1 MKDVFYPSSV
11 AVVGVS
17 SDPDNLGRNIML
29 NLIDFG
35 FDGVVYPVGPRGGTI
50 AARRIHT
57 SVLDIP
63 DEVDM
68 AVILVPARFV
78 PRVLEEC
85 GQKGVRRA
93 IIETAGFREY
103 SEQGRALEEKVLS
116 VAEKYG
122 IRFIGP
128 NCIGV
133 INMENGFC
141 VPFPRLTPFIRP
153 GEVSVVS
160 QSGGVGLSI
169 MNHMAAEGIGLNKFT
184 SAGNMLNI
192 DAEDLLEYYIEDEG
206 TKIIFVYLESIRDG
220 RRLMEVA
227 KRSPKPILVM
237 KSNIGQL
244 GQNIAASHTAS
255 LSSDDR
261 VVDAAFRQCGITRVH
276 DVTTLSQYMKTL
288 RLPPLRNTR
297 LAIISRSGGH
307 AIVAADACETVGFEL
322 AEFPESFIREI
333 ENHFRAS
340 VIKLTNPLDLGD
352 LFDLDVYYRIVED
365 TLAQD
370 NVDGVA
376 FLHTSITRTD
386 HEMTRDLVGRL
397 EALSRKVNKP
407 VAVYVSANLSE
418 IAELRKQLD
427 FPIFTQIVEMFRAL
441 KLDYE
446 YTLKVNQAK
455 NVESPPVF
463 DVARDNVRHLIDTA
477 REAGRDLLLDEA
489 IDAIETYGISA
500 INSLTASTAEE
511 AVAAARRAGYPVA
524 MKVVSE
530 DISHK
535 SDVGGVQL
543 NLRNDEAVRA
553 AFDDMYERIR
563 AAYPEANLEGV
574 LVQPMMTGGREL
586 ILGGRQDRQ
595 FGPVVLVGLGGIF
608 VEIFE
613 QASLRIAPV
622 TRSEALEMIEQLAG
636 SQILMGARGDRPYD
650 IEAIVDAILRL
661 SQLLVDFPEILE
673 LDINPLRVRHEGQGC
688 TALDA
693 RIILQAGT
701 TEDTAA

>member
-1 MKDVFYPSSV
+1 
-11 AVVGVS
+11 
-17 SDPDNLGRNIML
+17 
-29 NLIDFG
+29 
-35 FDGVVYPVGPRGGTI
+35 
-50 AARRIHT
+50 
-57 SVLDIP
+57 VLDIP

-78 PRVLEEC
+78 PQVLREC

-93 IIETAGFREY
+93 VIETAGFREY
-103 SEQGRALEEKVLS
+103 SEQGRALEEEVLA
-116 VAEKYG
+116 VAEEYG

-261 VVDAAFRQCGITRVH
+261 VVDAAFKQCGITRVH

-446 YTLKVNQAK
+446 YTLKVKQAK

-463 DVARDNVRHLIDTA
+463 DVAREHVRHLIETA

-489 IDAIETYGISA
+489 IDVIETYGITA

-511 AVAAARRAGYPVA
+511 VVAAARRAGYPVA

-563 AAYPEANLEGV
+563 AAYPDANLEGV

-701 TEDTAA
+701 TEETSA

>member
-1 MKDVFYPSSV
+1 
-11 AVVGVS
+11 
-17 SDPDNLGRNIML
+17 
-29 NLIDFG
+29 
-35 FDGVVYPVGPRGGTI
+35 
-50 AARRIHT
+50 
-57 SVLDIP
+57 
-63 DEVDM
+63 
-68 AVILVPARFV
+68 
-78 PRVLEEC
+78 
-85 GQKGVRRA
+85 
-93 IIETAGFREY
+93 
-103 SEQGRALEEKVLS
+103 
-116 VAEKYG
+116 
-122 IRFIGP
+122 
-128 NCIGV
+128 
-133 INMENGFC
+133 
-141 VPFPRLTPFIRP
+141 
-153 GEVSVVS
+153 
-160 QSGGVGLSI
+160 
-169 MNHMAAEGIGLNKFT
+169 
-184 SAGNMLNI
+184 
-192 DAEDLLEYYIEDEG
+192 
-206 TKIIFVYLESIRDG
+206 
-220 RRLMEVA
+220 
-227 KRSPKPILVM
+227 
-237 KSNIGQL
+237 
-244 GQNIAASHTAS
+244 
-255 LSSDDR
+255 
-261 VVDAAFRQCGITRVH
+261 
-276 DVTTLSQYMKTL
+276 MKTL

-446 YTLKVNQAK
+446 YTLKVKQAK

-463 DVARDNVRHLIDTA
+463 DVAREHVRHLIETA

-489 IDAIETYGISA
+489 IDVIETYGITA

-511 AVAAARRAGYPVA
+511 VVAAARRAGYPVA

-563 AAYPEANLEGV
+563 AAYPDANLEGV

-701 TEDTAA
+701 TEDKAA